1 MSKYIMVKQ
10 MLGLNTKNI
19 GRRVIYFQ
27 EIDSTNEYAK
37 RIALNEE
44 EGTIIVAD
52 TQNSGYGRNSRS
64 WASPKGGLWMSV
76 ILKPKTTP
84 EHIVKTVFLGAV
96 AVVETLERFGIDARI
111 KWPNDV
117 LVNEKKI
124 CGILTEGSFSEK
136 EVYYIILGIGLN
148 VNNPI
153 PEELVGIS
161 TSISKVL
168 GVRIPTEEVFKI
180 LVERLEH
187 WYGEFLKGNDEKI
200 LQKWREKALLGRNVK
215 IIMEDKEIGGKALD
229 IDELGALILE
239 LEDGRREK
247 ILYGDVSL
255 RFE

>member
-1 MSKYIMVKQ
+1 MVKQ

-19 GRRVIYFQ
+19 GRKVIYFQ

-37 RIALNEE
+37 RIALDEE

-52 TQNSGYGRNSRS
+52 TQKSGYGRKFRM
-64 WASPKGGLWMSV
+64 WASPRGGLWMSV

-84 EHIVKTVFLGAV
+84 DHIVKIVFLGAI

-124 CGILTEGSFSEK
+124 CGILAEGSFSER
-136 EVYYIILGIGLN
+136 EVYYIVLGIGLN

-153 PEELVGIS
+153 PEELLSTS
-161 TSISKVL
+161 TSISNVL
-168 GVRIPTEEVFKI
+168 GVQIPIEEIFRTI
-180 LVERLEH
+180 VERLEY
-187 WYGEFLKGNDEKI
+187 WYEEFLRGNDEKI
-200 LQKWREKALLGRNVK
+200 LQKWREKALLKRDVK
-215 IIMEDKEIGGKALD
+215 VIREEGEIRGKALD

-239 LEDGRREK
+239 LEDGRKEK